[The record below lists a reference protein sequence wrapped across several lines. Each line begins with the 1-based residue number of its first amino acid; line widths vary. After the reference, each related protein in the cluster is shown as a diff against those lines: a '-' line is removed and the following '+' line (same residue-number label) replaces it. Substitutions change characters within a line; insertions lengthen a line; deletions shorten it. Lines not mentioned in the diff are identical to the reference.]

1 MNFIKTIRELI
12 NVVTLFEKISYP
24 HLRSIGLTTGQFDV
38 IATLGN
44 QPAMTCK
51 ELAENTLM
59 LKGNLTVVLNSLL
72 KKELISRTDNPADG
86 RSSLIGLT
94 AAGNELFQEAFPAHT
109 QYLRPIC
116 TQFDDTKMDQ
126 IREDLA
132 AIRITLEQYL
142 NSSSTERNYHD

>member
-1 MNFIKTIRELI
+1 MRFLKTIRELI

-44 QPAMTCK
+44 QPPMTCK

-72 KKELISRTDNPADG
+72 KKELISRKENPDDK
-86 RSSLIGLT
+86 RSVLIALT
-94 AAGNELFQEAFPAHT
+94 TTGEELFQKSFPEHK
-109 QYLRPIC
+109 QYLEPIC
-116 TQFDDTKMDQ
+116 SQFDNIEMDQ
-126 IREDLA
+126 LQQELY
-132 AIRITLEQYL
+132 AIRMKLEKYL
-142 NSSSTERNYHD
+142 NSNLTEGNHHE

>member
-72 KKELISRTDNPADG
+72 KKELISRTENPADG

-94 AAGNELFQEAFPAHT
+94 AAGDELFKEAFPAHT
-109 QYLRPIC
+109 QYLQPIC
-116 TQFDDTKMDQ
+116 TQFNNEKMDQ
-126 IREDLA
+126 IREDLT

>member
-1 MNFIKTIRELI
+1 MRFLKTIRELI

-72 KKELISRTDNPADG
+72 KKDLISRTENPDDG
-86 RSSLIGLT
+86 RSTLIGLT
-94 AAGNELFQEAFPAHT
+94 AAGDKLFKEAFPAHT
-109 QYLRPIC
+109 AYLSPMC
-116 TQFDDTKMDQ
+116 TEFDNEKMDR
-126 IREDLA
+126 IREDLTT
-132 AIRITLEQYL
+132 IRITLEKYL
-142 NSSSTERNYHD
+142 NSTERNYHD